1 MLSEKLYRALL
12 VAYPR
17 EHRREY
23 GELMVQLFRDR
34 MRRDGG
40 GLGVLKVWLAM
51 IVDLVTSALK
61 EHSKGGRMTARAW
74 AGNGSPGVFLV
85 YATML
90 FLGFNILREF
100 IAWPLFQTFGLTWGQ
115 GQGPMVIFEI
125 PELYYWIPFVI
136 LVVSYLFVRRLGH
149 QMLSHLWLYAIVAS
163 ALGLAYHPSVS
174 ETFQSAHAYGLD
186 LAMIE
191 AARLIVV
198 VLFARRVSAISF
210 RHSLLFIGLITAM
223 QAPASFLPPHLHTDP
238 AVAWPL
244 NIYITFLVG
253 GLLLRGL
260 AVWALVNT
268 QAVTSST
275 KVLLPPVVVIVLLDA
290 ALNAVAS
297 NVWAPIPIYYDWV
310 LPTLIM
316 PVLAVLATYAVRVR
330 DPGEPRLGL
339 GFQLT

>member
-12 VAYPR
+12 IAYPR

-40 GLGVLKVWLAM
+40 GLKILRVWLAM
-51 IVDLVTSALK
+51 IIDLVTSALK
-61 EHSKGGRMTARAW
+61 EHSNGEGMAARAS
-74 AGNGSPGVFLV
+74 NGSTGLILV
-85 YATML
+85 CATML
-90 FLGFNILREF
+90 FFGFNILHEF
-100 IAWPLFQTFGLTWGQ
+100 IAWPLFQTFRLIR
-115 GQGPMVIFEI
+115 GQGPMVLFEI

-149 QMLSHLWLYAIVAS
+149 QVLSQLWLYAIVAS

-174 ETFQSAHAYGLD
+174 ETFQSAHAHGLD
-186 LAMIE
+186 LAVIE

-198 VLFARRVSAISF
+198 VLFARRLSAISF
-210 RHSLLFIGLITAM
+210 RHSLLFIGLTTAM

-244 NIYITFLVG
+244 SIYIAFLVG

-268 QAVTSST
+268 HAVTSSM
-275 KVLLPPVVVIVLLDA
+275 KVLLPPVVVMVLLDA
-290 ALNAVAS
+290 AFNAVAS
-297 NVWAPIPIYYDWV
+297 NVWAPMPIYYDWV
-310 LPTLIM
+310 LPTLM
-316 PVLAVLATYAVRVR
+316 VPALSVVAAYAVRVR
-330 DPGEPRLGL
+330 GPGEPQPGL
-339 GFQLT
+339 KLQST